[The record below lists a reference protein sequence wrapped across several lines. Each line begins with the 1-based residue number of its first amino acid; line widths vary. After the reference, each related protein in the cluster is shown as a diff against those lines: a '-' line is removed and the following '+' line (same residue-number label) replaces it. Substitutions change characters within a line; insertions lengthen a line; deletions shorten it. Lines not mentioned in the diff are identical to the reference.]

1 MTINCEQARA
11 IVLSPVADAERR
23 REAQHHILTCET
35 CAGIPSEDVEDAF
48 DRDGRIRRI
57 AEGRRVVRTV
67 LAVVGLVE
75 LSLALPWLV
84 GNASW
89 WQYASD
95 TAEQHLTRDGMIALV
110 LGCAALFSAWSRRF
124 AWFSIVPA
132 AIALVVQL
140 LTVFVDR
147 SGNNVT
153 FGFEWIHLLGI
164 AVIGLLLMEVRAVSR
179 SGPFG

>member
-1 MTINCEQARA
+1 MTLDCGQARA
-11 IVLSPVADAERR
+11 IVLSPVADAQKKQ
-23 REAQHHILTCET
+23 EAQHHLMTCPG
-35 CAGIPSEDVEDAF
+35 CSAIDADDAAENATF
-48 DRDGRIRRI
+48 TI
-57 AEGRRVVRTV
+57 ARLSEGRTVVRAV
-67 LAVVGLVE
+67 LAVLGLVE

-89 WQYASD
+89 WQYAADS
-95 TAEQHLTRDGMIALV
+95 AQQHLTRDGMIALV

-124 AWFSIVPA
+124 AFFSVVPA

-147 SGNNVT
+147 SGDNVS
-153 FGFEWIHLLGI
+153 FGFEWIHLLGV
-164 AVIGLLLMEVRAVSR
+164 AVIALLTVEVRAVSK